1 MVLSWAGG
9 SCPDLGG
16 QRGQGG
22 GDACLGGVVP
32 AGGAGRRGAQ
42 PRAQHAGRGRAPAHR
57 DGLQPRVDRLFIQFR
72 GGVLAVEPGQERQAD
87 RAVQVNATAKITK
100 ATRAGNG
107 KGGTMGDSRIVG
119 DSRRVLSDRKDETM
133 ARTLPIP
140 AGQPL
145 EATRKAAGQ
154 VVTLAGAEAVAVQAA
169 ASITLAALLWPLIP
183 AARAVAGL
191 ASALGPW
198 LPLRP
203 LPEQQVVVVMPG
215 SGGAGRGAKVP
226 GGAPGAVRAAGAITL
241 GVEEEFVLLDPSTG
255 ATVLAGPELV
265 RMLGG
270 EPGVQQELMRFQV
283 ETGTRVCTRLD
294 DLGGELARLRR
305 LAAAAAA
312 HLGCR
317 LVASGVAPYRT
328 PGLAAVTGQ
337 PRYQELARRYG
348 PVVAEAGTCG
358 CHVHVGVPSR
368 DLGVQVLARL
378 RPWLA
383 PLLAVSANSP
393 IAGGHDAGWA
403 SWRYVIQSRWPTAV
417 PPAAWPD
424 AAAYDAA
431 VRRLIGR
438 GAALDER
445 SVYFLARLSPR
456 YPTVEVRVADV
467 CLDAGTAVLVAGL
480 TRALVATALAEA
492 RRGTPVAAPPA
503 RQVAAALAAA
513 ARHGL
518 AGAGA
523 DPVTGQAVDATALRA
538 RLLDHVY
545 PALRDHGD
553 TETVT
558 RLLRRLDDL
567 GTGADRQR
575 ALFTSGVSTPAF
587 ITALARET
595 LSGVP
600 VTIEP

>member
-1 MVLSWAGG
+1 
-9 SCPDLGG
+9 
-16 QRGQGG
+16 
-22 GDACLGGVVP
+22 
-32 AGGAGRRGAQ
+32 
-42 PRAQHAGRGRAPAHR
+42 
-57 DGLQPRVDRLFIQFR
+57 
-72 GGVLAVEPGQERQAD
+72 
-87 RAVQVNATAKITK
+87 
-100 ATRAGNG
+100 
-107 KGGTMGDSRIVG
+107 MG
-119 DSRRVLSDRKDETM
+119 
-133 ARTLPIP
+133 RTLPIP

-145 EATRKAAGQ
+145 EATRTAAGQ
-154 VVTLAGAEAVAVQAA
+154 VVMLAGAEAVAVQAA
-169 ASITLAALLWPLIP
+169 ASLTLAALLWPLIP
-183 AARAVAGL
+183 AARAAAGL

-198 LPLRP
+198 LPPCP

-215 SGGAGRGAKVP
+215 SGGAGRAATVP
-226 GGAPGAVRAAGAITL
+226 GGPSGTVRAAGAITL
-241 GVEEEFVLLDPSTG
+241 GVEEEFLLLDPSTG
-255 ATVLAGPELV
+255 ATVLAAPELV
-265 RMLGG
+265 RMLDG
-270 EPGVQQELMRFQV
+270 EPGVQQELI
-283 ETGTRVCTRLD
+283 
-294 DLGGELARLRR
+294 RLRR

-312 HLGCR
+312 SVGCR

-328 PGLAAVTGQ
+328 PGLAAVTSQ

-348 PVVAEAGTCG
+348 PVVADAGTCA

-393 IAGGHDAGWA
+393 IAGGHDTGWA
-403 SWRYVIQSRWPTAV
+403 SWRYVIQARWPTAV

-424 AAAYDAA
+424 AAAYDTA

-467 CLDAGTAVLVAGL
+467 CLDVGTAVLLAGL

-492 RRGTPVAAPPA
+492 RRGTPAAAPPA
-503 RQVAAALAAA
+503 RQVTAALTAA

-518 AGAGA
+518 AGAGV
-523 DPVTGQAVDATALRA
+523 DPLTGQAVDATALRA

-545 PALRDHGD
+545 PALSDHGD
-553 TETVT
+553 TQVITD
-558 RLLRRLDDL
+558 LLRRLDQQ

-575 ALFTSGVSTPAF
+575 ALFTSAASTPAF
-587 ITALARET
+587 ITALARAT
-595 LSGVP
+595 LSGYEPGPLAPARCPDPGSGSHAAP
-600 VTIEP
+600 VASRQHLWRSNIRLDG

>member
-1 MVLSWAGG
+1 
-9 SCPDLGG
+9 
-16 QRGQGG
+16 
-22 GDACLGGVVP
+22 
-32 AGGAGRRGAQ
+32 
-42 PRAQHAGRGRAPAHR
+42 
-57 DGLQPRVDRLFIQFR
+57 
-72 GGVLAVEPGQERQAD
+72 
-87 RAVQVNATAKITK
+87 
-100 ATRAGNG
+100 
-107 KGGTMGDSRIVG
+107 
-119 DSRRVLSDRKDETM
+119 M
-133 ARTLPIP
+133 ARTLPIS
-140 AGQPL
+140 AEQPL
-145 EATRKAAGQ
+145 DATRKAAGH
-154 VVTLAGAEAVAVQAA
+154 VVTLVGAQAVAVEAA
-169 ASITLAALLWPLIP
+169 ASVTLAALLWPLIP
-183 AARAVAGL
+183 AAHAAAGL
-191 ASALGPW
+191 ASALGQRR
-198 LPLRP
+198 PLRP
-203 LPEQQVVVVMPG
+203 LPDQQVVVRPG
-215 SGGAGRGAKVP
+215 PGGAGRAATVP
-226 GGAPGAVRAAGAITL
+226 GGPPGTARAADAITL

-255 ATVLAGPELV
+255 AAVLAAPELV

-283 ETGTRVCTRLD
+283 ETGTRVCTSLD
-294 DLGGELARLRR
+294 DAGRELTRLRR

-312 HLGCR
+312 RLGCR
-317 LVASGVAPYRT
+317 LVASGIAPYRT

-337 PRYQELARRYG
+337 PRYRELARRYG
-348 PVVAEAGTCG
+348 PVVAEAGTCA

-383 PLLAVSANSP
+383 PLLAITANSP
-393 IAGGHDAGWA
+393 IAGGHDTGWA
-403 SWRYVIQSRWPTAV
+403 SWRYAIQSRWPTAV

-467 CLDAGTAVLVAGL
+467 CLDAGTAVLAAGL

-492 RRGTPVAAPPA
+492 RQGAPVAAPPT

-518 AGAGA
+518 AGAEAG
-523 DPVTGQAVDATALRA
+523 PVTGQAVDAAALRA

-545 PALRDHGD
+545 PALSDHGD
-553 TETVT
+553 TQTIT
-558 RLLRRLDDL
+558 RLLRRLDDQ

-575 ALFTSGVSTPAF
+575 ALFTRAASTPAF
-587 ITALARET
+587 ITALAHAT
-595 LSGVP
+595 LSGH
-600 VTIEP
+600 EPGRQPRYPGPGSGRRA

>member
-1 MVLSWAGG
+1 M
-9 SCPDLGG
+9 
-16 QRGQGG
+16 
-22 GDACLGGVVP
+22 
-32 AGGAGRRGAQ
+32 
-42 PRAQHAGRGRAPAHR
+42 
-57 DGLQPRVDRLFIQFR
+57 
-72 GGVLAVEPGQERQAD
+72 
-87 RAVQVNATAKITK
+87 
-100 ATRAGNG
+100 TR
-107 KGGTMGDSRIVG
+107 TP
-119 DSRRVLSDRKDETM
+119 
-133 ARTLPIP
+133 PIP

-145 EATRKAAGQ
+145 DATRKAAGQ
-154 VVTLAGAEAVAVQAA
+154 VVTLAGAQVVAVQAA

-183 AARAVAGL
+183 AAHAAAGL
-191 ASALGPW
+191 ATALGQR
-198 LPLRP
+198 LPLHL
-203 LPEQQVVVVMPG
+203 LPEQQVVVMPG
-215 SGGAGRGAKVP
+215 SGGAGRAATVP
-226 GGAPGAVRAAGAITL
+226 GGPPGTVRAAGVITL

-283 ETGTRVCTRLD
+283 ETGTGVCTSLD
-294 DLGGELARLRR
+294 EVGGELIRLRR
-305 LAAAAAA
+305 LAADAAAR
-312 HLGCR
+312 LGCR

-328 PGLAAVTGQ
+328 PGLAAMTGQ

-348 PVVAEAGTCG
+348 PVVAEAGTCA
-358 CHVHVGVPSR
+358 CHVHIGVPSR

-383 PLLAVSANSP
+383 PLLAVTANSP
-393 IAGGHDAGWA
+393 IAGGHDTGWA

-417 PPAAWPD
+417 PPAVWPD
-424 AAAYDAA
+424 AAAYDTA

-456 YPTVEVRVADV
+456 YPTVEVRIADV
-467 CLDAGTAVLVAGL
+467 CLDTGTAVLAAGL

-492 RRGTPVAAPPA
+492 RRGTPAAAAPPA

-523 DPVTGQAVDATALRA
+523 DPVTGQAVDAPALRS

-553 TETVT
+553 AETVT
-558 RLLRRLDDL
+558 RLLRRLDDR

-575 ALFTSGVSTPAF
+575 ALFTSAASTPAF
-587 ITALARET
+587 ITALARAT
-595 LSGVP
+595 LSGHEPGRWRQPDAQVP
-600 VTIEP
+600 AAAGAQ

>member
-1 MVLSWAGG
+1 M
-9 SCPDLGG
+9 
-16 QRGQGG
+16 
-22 GDACLGGVVP
+22 
-32 AGGAGRRGAQ
+32 AQ
-42 PRAQHAGRGRAPAHR
+42 
-57 DGLQPRVDRLFIQFR
+57 
-72 GGVLAVEPGQERQAD
+72 
-87 RAVQVNATAKITK
+87 
-100 ATRAGNG
+100 
-107 KGGTMGDSRIVG
+107 
-119 DSRRVLSDRKDETM
+119 
-133 ARTLPIP
+133 TLPIP

-145 EATRKAAGQ
+145 DATWKAAGQ

-183 AARAVAGL
+183 AAHAVAGL
-191 ASALGPW
+191 ASALGQR

-203 LPEQQVVVVMPG
+203 LPEQQAVAVMPG
-215 SGGAGRGAKVP
+215 SGGARRDATVP

-255 ATVLAGPELV
+255 ATVLAGPDLV
-265 RMLGG
+265 RMLDG
-270 EPGVQQELMRFQV
+270 EPGIQQELMRFQV
-283 ETGTRVCTRLD
+283 ETGTRVCTSLD
-294 DLGGELARLRR
+294 DLGRELIRLRR

-312 HLGCR
+312 RLGCR

-328 PGLAAVTGQ
+328 PGLAAVTTGQ
-337 PRYQELARRYG
+337 PRYRELARRYG
-348 PVVAEAGTCG
+348 RVVAEAGTCG

-393 IAGGHDAGWA
+393 IAGGHDTRWA
-403 SWRYVIQSRWPTAV
+403 SWRYVLQSRWPTAV

-424 AAAYDAA
+424 AAAYDTA
-431 VRRLIGR
+431 VRRLIGQ

-467 CLDAGTAVLVAGL
+467 CLDAGTAVLLAGL

-492 RRGTPVAAPPA
+492 RRGTPAAAAPA

-513 ARHGL
+513 ARQGL
-518 AGAGA
+518 AGAAA
-523 DPVTGQAVDATALRA
+523 DPVTGQPAGAAALRA

-545 PALRDHGD
+545 PALSDHGD
-553 TETVT
+553 TETITTAAAPARPAGDRSRPPASPVHQRRIHARVHHRT
-558 RLLRRLDDL
+558 RPRNAVRPRAGPPAPARCPDPGSGRRAAGDLRKSS
-567 GTGADRQR
+567 TGSS
-575 ALFTSGVSTPAF
+575 ALTWSTGSQGSGAMPVAPYLRTPLTR
-587 ITALARET
+587 IRTAIRTAKPGDELP
-595 LSGVP
+595 S
-600 VTIEP
+600 

>member
-1 MVLSWAGG
+1 M
-9 SCPDLGG
+9 
-16 QRGQGG
+16 
-22 GDACLGGVVP
+22 
-32 AGGAGRRGAQ
+32 AQ
-42 PRAQHAGRGRAPAHR
+42 
-57 DGLQPRVDRLFIQFR
+57 
-72 GGVLAVEPGQERQAD
+72 
-87 RAVQVNATAKITK
+87 
-100 ATRAGNG
+100 
-107 KGGTMGDSRIVG
+107 
-119 DSRRVLSDRKDETM
+119 
-133 ARTLPIP
+133 TLPIP
-140 AGQPL
+140 AGQPPD
-145 EATRKAAGQ
+145 ATRTAAGQ
-154 VVTLAGAEAVAVQAA
+154 VVTLADAQAMAVQAA

-191 ASALGPW
+191 ASALGQQ

-215 SGGAGRGAKVP
+215 SGGAGRTATVP
-226 GGAPGAVRAAGAITL
+226 GGPPGTVRAAGAITL

-255 ATVLAGPELV
+255 AAVLAGPDLV
-265 RMLGG
+265 RMLDG

-283 ETGTRVCTRLD
+283 ETGTRVCTSLD
-294 DLGGELARLRR
+294 EAGRELIRLRR

-328 PGLAAVTGQ
+328 PGLAAITDQ

-383 PLLAVSANSP
+383 PLLAVTANSP

-424 AAAYDAA
+424 AAAYDTA

-467 CLDAGTAVLVAGL
+467 CLDAGTAVLLAGL

-513 ARHGL
+513 ARQGL

-523 DPVTGQAVDATALRA
+523 DPFTGQPVDATALRA

-545 PALRDHGD
+545 PALSDHGD
-553 TETVT
+553 TETIT
-558 RLLRRLDDL
+558 RLLRQLGQR

-575 ALFTSGVSTPAF
+575 ALFTSAASTPAF

-595 LSGVP
+595 LSGHEPGRHRPDARVP
-600 VTIEP
+600 AETGAQEGI

>member
-1 MVLSWAGG
+1 
-9 SCPDLGG
+9 
-16 QRGQGG
+16 
-22 GDACLGGVVP
+22 
-32 AGGAGRRGAQ
+32 
-42 PRAQHAGRGRAPAHR
+42 
-57 DGLQPRVDRLFIQFR
+57 
-72 GGVLAVEPGQERQAD
+72 
-87 RAVQVNATAKITK
+87 
-100 ATRAGNG
+100 
-107 KGGTMGDSRIVG
+107 
-119 DSRRVLSDRKDETM
+119 M
-133 ARTLPIP
+133 ARTLPTE
-140 AGQPL
+140 QPL
-145 EATRKAAGQ
+145 DITRKAAGQ
-154 VVTLAGAEAVAVQAA
+154 VVTLAGAEVVAVQAA

-183 AARAVAGL
+183 AARAMTGL
-191 ASALGPW
+191 ASALGQRP
-198 LPLRP
+198 PLRP
-203 LPEQQVVVVMPG
+203 LPERQVVVVMPR
-215 SGGAGRGAKVP
+215 SGGAGRGATVP
-226 GGAPGAVRAAGAITL
+226 GGRPGAVRAAAAITL

-255 ATVLAGPELV
+255 ATVLAGPDLV

-283 ETGTRVCTRLD
+283 ETGTGVCTGLD
-294 DLGGELARLRR
+294 DLGRELIRLRR

-312 HLGCR
+312 RLGCR

-328 PGLAAVTGQ
+328 PGLAAVTDQ

-348 PVVAEAGTCG
+348 RVVAEAGTCG

-368 DLGVQVLARL
+368 EAGVQVLARL

-393 IAGGHDAGWA
+393 IAGGRDTGWA
-403 SWRYVIQSRWPTAV
+403 SWRYPIQARWPTAV

-424 AAAYDAA
+424 AAAYDTA
-431 VRRLIGR
+431 VRRLIGQ

-467 CLDAGTAVLVAGL
+467 CLDAGTAVLLAGL

-492 RRGTPVAAPPA
+492 RRGTPAAAAPA

-513 ARHGL
+513 ARQGL

-523 DPVTGQAVDATALRA
+523 NPVTGQAVDAPVLRS

-545 PALRDHGD
+545 PALKDHGD
-553 TETVT
+553 TQIIT
-558 RLLRRLDDL
+558 RLLHRLDQR

-575 ALFTSGVSTPAF
+575 ALFTSAASTPAF
-587 ITALARET
+587 IQALARAT
-595 LSGVP
+595 LSGYEPGRRPDARVP
-600 VTIEP
+600 AAAGAQ